1 VLPAPAWYF
10 METID
15 AASAPSAD
23 SPTIV
28 GFSKAP
34 FSIPVRPGDALRWA
48 LIALLIANLGRIPL
62 FSLGDNDATVVLND
76 LAVAG
81 LAAFCLINATLR
93 RSLWIDAVGWLAL
106 GFAAI
111 GFGSAVAAVPRF
123 GLSAF
128 QLVVSLSYLFRW
140 LTYFGV
146 YLFIVNNV
154 RPDQVPGVWRSLSSV
169 MLAFVAF
176 GVVQSFFLPDFAQIV
191 YPNSRGID
199 WDPQG
204 HRLVSTVLEPNIAAA
219 MILLVLLIQLAQI
232 AVGARVKWWQPS
244 LLLIGLAL
252 TLSRSAILGLVIG
265 LGVIVMARGISVRLV
280 KLFGLILFLSM
291 GLIPQLISV
300 AQTYGRFDFGQG
312 TSAGTRVM
320 AWLLALDVIAEHPFF
335 GVGFNTFGYVRENRG
350 LELLGHSGYGSDGG
364 LLFAAV
370 MTGIVGLAL
379 YLAML
384 WSVVRRCRRIWRDQA
399 ISPETRG
406 LAIGVAAGI
415 AAICVE
421 SLFANSIF
429 TTFVMEIL
437 WVTWALT
444 FVVERQQR
452 SQRVAA

>member
-1 VLPAPAWYF
+1 
-10 METID
+10 MGTID
-15 AASAPSAD
+15 AVSAPSAD

-28 GFSKAP
+28 GFGKAP

-48 LIALLIANLGRIPL
+48 LVVLIIANLGRIPL

-76 LAVAG
+76 LFVAG
-81 LAAFCLINATLR
+81 LGAFCLVNATIR
-93 RSLWIDAVGWLAL
+93 RSLWIDAVGWFALA
-106 GFAAI
+106 FAAI
-111 GFGSAVAAVPRF
+111 GFGSAIAAVPRF

-128 QLVVSLSYLFRW
+128 QLLVSLSYLFRW
-140 LTYFGV
+140 LAYFGV

-154 RPDQVPGVWRSLSSV
+154 RPDQVPGVWRSLSTV

-191 YPNSRGID
+191 YPSSRGID

-219 MILLVLLIQLAQI
+219 MILLVLLIQLAQV
-232 AVGARVKWWQPS
+232 AVGARVNWWQPS
-244 LLLIGLAL
+244 LLLVGLAL

-265 LGVIVMARGISVRLV
+265 LAVIVMARGISVRLM
-280 KLFGLILFLSM
+280 KLFSLILFLSI

-300 AQTYGRFDFGQG
+300 ARTYGRFDFGHG
-312 TSAGTRVM
+312 TSAGTRVV
-320 AWLLALDVIAEHPFF
+320 AWLLALQVFAEHPVF
-335 GVGFNTFGYVRENRG
+335 GVGFNTFGYVRKTLG
-350 LELLGHSGYGSDGG
+350 LELSGHSGYGSDGG

-384 WSVVRRCRRIWRDQA
+384 WTIIRRCRRIWRDQRF
-399 ISPETRG
+399 SPEIRG
-406 LAIGVAAGI
+406 LAIGVVAGI

-421 SLFANSIF
+421 SFFANSLF

-444 FVVERQQR
+444 FVVERQQP
-452 SQRVAA
+452 SDHVSA